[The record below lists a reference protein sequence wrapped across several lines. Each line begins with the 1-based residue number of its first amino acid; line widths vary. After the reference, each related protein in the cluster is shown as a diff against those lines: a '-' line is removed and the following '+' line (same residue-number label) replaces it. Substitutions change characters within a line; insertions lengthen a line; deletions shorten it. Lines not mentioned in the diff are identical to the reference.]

1 MKLELPDAFL
11 REMEDLFRNY
21 GRTSEWPAFLASF
34 TEPAE
39 GGLRAN
45 ALKIDVLD
53 LLPLLADALE
63 LPLQAFKPVPWSPD
77 GLYLP
82 AGTQPG
88 RLPHYAAGLYYI
100 QEPSAMLPANVLAAR
115 PGERI
120 LDLCAA
126 PGGKTCR
133 IAADLKGEGLIWANE
148 ISADRARAL
157 LRNVELTGCANCVIT
172 QETPERLAARLP
184 EYFDRILVDA
194 PCSGSGMF
202 RRDPAAVQS
211 WKAYGSAHCV
221 NMQQSILRAAWP
233 MLRPGGSL
241 VYSTCTFSIAENEAM
256 IAWLLDEYPDCRLL
270 PIVKAPGVSDGLPLQ
285 PELSGTARIWPH
297 LATGDGHFCA
307 LVQKLPGAGSPET
320 QAAEISGKEA
330 ADWQSDA
337 AWAAFCAFCQDNLS
351 PAGIR
356 RILDRPL
363 AGSLRIERDCLHIL
377 PPGFQLPPA
386 LKLVKTGLF
395 LGQIKKLRD
404 GRQIYEPS
412 PAFILSLAAEDL
424 LFRAGGPPFSDL
436 VRRYLRG
443 ETLAWP
449 VSGPGFTPGR
459 YAAVTLTG
467 GTGHPAEWPLGWAKA
482 QPPSML
488 KNLYPQ
494 AWRRQI

>member
-1 MKLELPDAFL
+1 
-11 REMEDLFRNY
+11 
-21 GRTSEWPAFLASF
+21 
-34 TEPAE
+34 
-39 GGLRAN
+39 
-45 ALKIDVLD
+45 
-53 LLPLLADALE
+53 
-63 LPLQAFKPVPWSPD
+63 
-77 GLYLP
+77 
-82 AGTQPG
+82 
-88 RLPHYAAGLYYI
+88 
-100 QEPSAMLPANVLAAR
+100 
-115 PGERI
+115 
-120 LDLCAA
+120 
-126 PGGKTCR
+126 
-133 IAADLKGEGLIWANE
+133 
-148 ISADRARAL
+148 
-157 LRNVELTGCANCVIT
+157 
-172 QETPERLAARLP
+172 
-184 EYFDRILVDA
+184 
-194 PCSGSGMF
+194 MF
-202 RRDPAAVQS
+202 RRDPSAVQS

-221 NMQQSILRAAWP
+221 NMQQGILRAAWP
-233 MLRPGGSL
+233 MLRPGGTL

-270 PIVKAPGVSDGLPLQ
+270 PIGKAPGVSDGLPLR

-307 LVQKLPGAGSPET
+307 LVQKIPAAAFKAP
-320 QAAEISGKEA
+320 QAAEILDEQA
-330 ADWQSDA
+330 AIKQSDA
-337 AWAAFCAFCQDNLS
+337 AWAEFRSFCRDNLS
-351 PAGIR
+351 PAGNR
-356 RILDRPL
+356 RIQEKSQ

-395 LGQIKKLRD
+395 LGQVKTLRD

-449 VSGPGFTPGR
+449 VSAAGIAPGR

-467 GTGHPAEWPLGWAKA
+467 GEGFPSEWPLGWVKT